1 MILVS
6 LRLTSRAFV
15 KAKHLAILITVASL
29 VMAGVHIKWPNLK
42 IDAITFGLLAFEVV
56 PGFARSLRQSSY
68 LEAGRWS
75 FRTTRKA
82 LWTSRHRPFTTG
94 MDLASQIE
102 QRLRDF
108 FLYMAQSELKELCLR
123 TPGLAILCYAR
134 AWNPSGLLWFAIEMH
149 MLFIF
154 GREER
159 FVGRRAYVPFT

>member
-1 MILVS
+1 MVS
-6 LRLTSRAFV
+6 LGLTSRAFV
-15 KAKHLAILITVASL
+15 KAKHLATLITVASL

-42 IDAITFGLLAFEVV
+42 IDAITFGLLAFAVV
-56 PGFARSLRQSSY
+56 PWLRSIIKTVQLPGGWKVELQDYSQS
-68 LEAGRWS
+68 
-75 FRTTRKA
+75 T
-82 LWTSRHRPFTTG
+82 
-94 MDLASQIE
+94 MDEPPPPVHDRDGPCESIE